1 MEIAQRV
8 QLLNDRFSVMQELL
22 DILRVHVQ
30 VGKSCGRASDRCERV
45 HVREGVG
52 GWAWHA
58 CMHACTARAGA
69 TDTGGPGS
77 RSAPP

>member
-30 VGKSCGRASDRCERV
+30 VGKSCRRVSDRCERV
-45 HVREGVG
+45 HVHVQPGRGAGKGGREGRRG
-52 GWAWHA
+52 GMSYW
-58 CMHACTARAGA
+58 T
-69 TDTGGPGS
+69 S
-77 RSAPP
+77 